1 MNIKKSF
8 DTVKNINELS
18 GLFLPRGVFLI
29 IQYAKDETIKDLLI
43 YLIHLVQEIVVADCF
58 FLDCSISWK
67 ENLLRLLMFD
77 FYTDDIS
84 DTDEF
89 QAKNYLRQYI
99 ITHINCIAACYE
111 SYYFPQDFSNGTED
125 ASVIKEVHKICNVDI
140 SPIFRAKPL
149 SSAQKSDIIQMIIDN
164 FMKNGFYYAISM
176 GDGKE
181 YNYQLDDYC
190 ENKQEEKEPIEGDAD
205 VVVETQEKEQLQEQ
219 ARQQEIAKQIVLDEA
234 YENLV
239 NTSEQ
244 KRIYKYEVI
253 FDKKADEFDKVKTKR
268 TVYNLVN
275 KERDP
280 YIIDDCT
287 GLKLNIG
294 KRITS
299 FAKIDKNGTIKFFNN
314 SYNTFKTSHER
325 IIKIVTFKPTQCHWC
340 APNKETR
347 NEKVKCTNCHK
358 LLYELDNLMKTNSIE
373 KVDFNKRISS
383 IDFTK
388 ANNIADLRKKR
399 KNAVVSYLK
408 QYESQITDKKKI
420 EQIKELA
427 EKSFSTSEELKN

>member
-1 MNIKKSF
+1 MKKSF
-8 DTVKNINELS
+8 DTVKNINKLS
-18 GLFLPRGVFLI
+18 GLFLPRGVFLL

-43 YLIHLVQEIVVADCF
+43 YLIYLVQEIVVADCF
-58 FLDCSISWK
+58 FLDYSISWK
-67 ENLLRLLMFD
+67 ENLLKLLMFD

-84 DTDEF
+84 DNDEF

-99 ITHINCIAACYE
+99 TTHINCIAACYE

-125 ASVIKEVHKICNVDI
+125 ANVIKEIRKICNVDI
-140 SPIFRAKPL
+140 SPIFKAKPL

-190 ENKQEEKEPIEGDAD
+190 ENKPEEKEQTEGDAVEEEQQEEKR
-205 VVVETQEKEQLQEQ
+205 LQEQ

-280 YIIDDCT
+280 YIIDDST

-299 FAKIDKNGTIKFFNN
+299 FAKIDENGTIKFFNN
-314 SYNTFKTSHER
+314 SYNTF
-325 IIKIVTFKPTQCHWC
+325 KIVTFKPTQCHWC

-347 NEKVKCTNCHK
+347 NEKIKCTNCHK

-383 IDFTK
+383 IDFTNAK
-388 ANNIADLRKKR
+388 NLADLRKKR
-399 KNAVVSYLK
+399 KNVVVSYLK
-408 QYESQITDKKKI
+408 QYESLITNKKKI

>member
-1 MNIKKSF
+1 M
-8 DTVKNINELS
+8 
-18 GLFLPRGVFLI
+18 PRGVFLL
-29 IQYAKDETIKDLLI
+29 IQYAKDKTIKDLLI
-43 YLIHLVQEIVVADCF
+43 YLIYLVQKIVVADCF
-58 FLDCSISWK
+58 FLDNSISSK
-67 ENLLRLLMFD
+67 ENLLKLLMFD

-84 DTDEF
+84 DNDEF

-111 SYYFPQDFSNGTED
+111 SYYSPQDFSNGTED
-125 ASVIKEVHKICNVDI
+125 ANVIKEVRKICNVDI
-140 SPIFRAKPL
+140 SPIFKAKPL

-164 FMKNGFYYAISM
+164 FMKNGFYYSISM

-181 YNYQLDDYC
+181 YNYQIDDYY
-190 ENKQEEKEPIEGDAD
+190 ENKQEEKVPIEGDA
-205 VVVETQEKEQLQEQ
+205 VEEEEEQQQQQEEEQQLQEQ

-268 TVYNLVN
+268 TVCNLVN
-275 KERDP
+275 KERDS
-280 YIIDDCT
+280 YIIDDST

-347 NEKVKCTNCHK
+347 NEKIKCTNCHK
-358 LLYELDNLMKTNSIE
+358 LLYELVNLMKTNSIE

-388 ANNIADLRKKR
+388 AKNLADLRKKR

>member
-1 MNIKKSF
+1 M
-8 DTVKNINELS
+8 
-18 GLFLPRGVFLI
+18 PRGVFLL
-29 IQYAKDETIKDLLI
+29 IQYAKDKTIKDLLI
-43 YLIHLVQEIVVADCF
+43 YLIYLVQKIVVADCF
-58 FLDCSISWK
+58 FLDNSISSK
-67 ENLLRLLMFD
+67 ENLLKLLMFD

-84 DTDEF
+84 DNDEF

-111 SYYFPQDFSNGTED
+111 SYYSPQDFSNGTED
-125 ASVIKEVHKICNVDI
+125 ANVIKEVRKICNVDI
-140 SPIFRAKPL
+140 SPIFKAKPL

-164 FMKNGFYYAISM
+164 FMKNGFYYSISM

-181 YNYQLDDYC
+181 YNYQIDDYY
-190 ENKQEEKEPIEGDAD
+190 ENKQEEKVPIEGDA
-205 VVVETQEKEQLQEQ
+205 VEEEEEQQQQQEEEQQLQEQ

-268 TVYNLVN
+268 TVCNLVN
-275 KERDP
+275 KERDS
-280 YIIDDCT
+280 YIIDDST

-347 NEKVKCTNCHK
+347 NEKIKCTNCHK

-388 ANNIADLRKKR
+388 AKNLADLRKKR

>member
-1 MNIKKSF
+1 M
-8 DTVKNINELS
+8 
-18 GLFLPRGVFLI
+18 PRGVFLL
-29 IQYAKDETIKDLLI
+29 IQYAKDKTIKDLLI
-43 YLIHLVQEIVVADCF
+43 YLIYLVQEIVVADCF
-58 FLDCSISWK
+58 FLDNSISWK
-67 ENLLRLLMFD
+67 ENLLKLLMFD

-84 DTDEF
+84 DNDEF

-125 ASVIKEVHKICNVDI
+125 ANVIKEVRKICNVDI
-140 SPIFRAKPL
+140 SPIFKAKPL

-164 FMKNGFYYAISM
+164 FMKNGFYYSISM

-181 YNYQLDDYC
+181 YNYQLDDYY
-190 ENKQEEKEPIEGDAD
+190 ENKQEEKVPIEGDA
-205 VVVETQEKEQLQEQ
+205 VVEQEEEERLQEQ

-268 TVYNLVN
+268 TVCNLVN
-275 KERDP
+275 KERDS
-280 YIIDDCT
+280 YIIDDST

-347 NEKVKCTNCHK
+347 NEKIKCTNCHK
-358 LLYELDNLMKTNSIE
+358 LLYELYNLIKTNSIE

-388 ANNIADLRKKR
+388 AKNLADLRKKR

-408 QYESQITDKKKI
+408 QYDSQITDKKKI

>member
-1 MNIKKSF
+1 MKKSF
-8 DTVKNINELS
+8 DTVKNINKLS

-29 IQYAKDETIKDLLI
+29 IQYAKDKTIKDLLI

-58 FLDCSISWK
+58 FLDSSISWK
-67 ENLLRLLMFD
+67 ENLLKLLMFD

-84 DTDEF
+84 DNDEF

-111 SYYFPQDFSNGTED
+111 SYYSPQDFSNGTED
-125 ASVIKEVHKICNVDI
+125 VNVIKEIRKICNVDI
-140 SPIFRAKPL
+140 SPIFKAKPL

-190 ENKQEEKEPIEGDAD
+190 ENKQEEKEQTEGDAD
-205 VVVETQEKEQLQEQ
+205 VVVETQEEEQLQEQ

-253 FDKKADEFDKVKTKR
+253 FDKKADEFDKVKTQR

-280 YIIDDCT
+280 YIIDDST

-299 FAKIDKNGTIKFFNN
+299 FAKIDKNGMIKFFNN

-347 NEKVKCTNCHK
+347 NEKIKCTNCHK
-358 LLYELDNLMKTNSIE
+358 LLYELDNLIKTNSIE

-388 ANNIADLRKKR
+388 AKNLADLRKKR

>member
-1 MNIKKSF
+1 M
-8 DTVKNINELS
+8 
-18 GLFLPRGVFLI
+18 PRGVFLL
-29 IQYAKDETIKDLLI
+29 IQYAKDKTIKDLLI
-43 YLIHLVQEIVVADCF
+43 YLIYLVQKIVVADCF
-58 FLDCSISWK
+58 FLDNSISSK
-67 ENLLRLLMFD
+67 ENLLKLLMFD

-84 DTDEF
+84 DNDEF

-111 SYYFPQDFSNGTED
+111 SYYSPQDFSNGTED
-125 ASVIKEVHKICNVDI
+125 ANVIKEVRKICNVDI
-140 SPIFRAKPL
+140 SPIFKAKPL

-181 YNYQLDDYC
+181 YNYQLDDYY
-190 ENKQEEKEPIEGDAD
+190 ENKQEEKVPIEGDA
-205 VVVETQEKEQLQEQ
+205 VEEEQEEERLQEQ

-268 TVYNLVN
+268 TVCNLVN
-275 KERDP
+275 KERDS
-280 YIIDDCT
+280 YIIDDST

-347 NEKVKCTNCHK
+347 NEKIKCTNCHK

-373 KVDFNKRISS
+373 KVDF
-383 IDFTK
+383 TK
-388 ANNIADLRKKR
+388 AKNLADLRKKR

>member
-1 MNIKKSF
+1 
-8 DTVKNINELS
+8 
-18 GLFLPRGVFLI
+18 
-29 IQYAKDETIKDLLI
+29 
-43 YLIHLVQEIVVADCF
+43 
-58 FLDCSISWK
+58 
-67 ENLLRLLMFD
+67 MFD

-84 DTDEF
+84 DNDEF

-111 SYYFPQDFSNGTED
+111 SYYSPQDFSNGTED
-125 ASVIKEVHKICNVDI
+125 ANVIKEVRKICNVDI
-140 SPIFRAKPL
+140 SPIFKAKPL

-164 FMKNGFYYAISM
+164 FMKNGFYYSISM

-181 YNYQLDDYC
+181 YNYQIDDYY
-190 ENKQEEKEPIEGDAD
+190 ENKQEEKVPIEGDA
-205 VVVETQEKEQLQEQ
+205 VEEEEEQQQQQEEEQQLQEQ

-268 TVYNLVN
+268 TVCNLVN
-275 KERDP
+275 KERDS
-280 YIIDDCT
+280 YIIDDST

-347 NEKVKCTNCHK
+347 NEKIKCTNCHK

-388 ANNIADLRKKR
+388 AKNLADLRKKR

>member
-1 MNIKKSF
+1 MKKSF

-18 GLFLPRGVFLI
+18 GLFLPRGVFLL

-43 YLIHLVQEIVVADCF
+43 YLIHFVQEIVVADCF
-58 FLDCSISWK
+58 FLDNSISWK
-67 ENLLRLLMFD
+67 ENLLKLFMFD

-84 DTDEF
+84 DNDEF

-125 ASVIKEVHKICNVDI
+125 ANVIKKVRKICNVDI

-149 SSAQKSDIIQMIIDN
+149 FSAQKSDIIQMIIDN

-190 ENKQEEKEPIEGDAD
+190 ENKQK
-205 VVVETQEKEQLQEQ
+205 EKEQLQEQ

-280 YIIDDCT
+280 YVIDNST

-340 APNKETR
+340 APNKETK
-347 NEKVKCTNCHK
+347 NEKIKCTNCHK
-358 LLYELDNLMKTNSIE
+358 LLYELDNLMKTNSVE

-388 ANNIADLRKKR
+388 AKNLADLRKKR

-408 QYESQITDKKKI
+408 RYESQITDKKKI

>member
-1 MNIKKSF
+1 MKKSF

-18 GLFLPRGVFLI
+18 GLFLPRGVFLL

-58 FLDCSISWK
+58 FLDNSISWK
-67 ENLLRLLMFD
+67 ENLLKLLMFD

-84 DTDEF
+84 DNDEF

-111 SYYFPQDFSNGTED
+111 SYYFPQDFTNETED
-125 ASVIKEVHKICNVDI
+125 ASVIKEVRKICNVDI
-140 SPIFRAKPL
+140 SPIFKAKSL

-190 ENKQEEKEPIEGDAD
+190 ENKQKEKEPIERDAD
-205 VVVETQEKEQLQEQ
+205 VVVEIQEKEQLQEQ
-219 ARQQEIAKQIVLDEA
+219 ARQQEIAKPIVLDEA

-280 YIIDDCT
+280 YIIDDST

-299 FAKIDKNGTIKFFNN
+299 FAKNDKNGTIKFFNN

-325 IIKIVTFKPTQCHWC
+325 IINFLVQTG
-340 APNKETR
+340 
-347 NEKVKCTNCHK
+347 
-358 LLYELDNLMKTNSIE
+358 
-373 KVDFNKRISS
+373 
-383 IDFTK
+383 
-388 ANNIADLRKKR
+388 
-399 KNAVVSYLK
+399 
-408 QYESQITDKKKI
+408 
-420 EQIKELA
+420 
-427 EKSFSTSEELKN
+427 

>member
-1 MNIKKSF
+1 
-8 DTVKNINELS
+8 
-18 GLFLPRGVFLI
+18 
-29 IQYAKDETIKDLLI
+29 
-43 YLIHLVQEIVVADCF
+43 
-58 FLDCSISWK
+58 
-67 ENLLRLLMFD
+67 MFD

-84 DTDEF
+84 DNDEF

-111 SYYFPQDFSNGTED
+111 SYYSPQDFSNGTED
-125 ASVIKEVHKICNVDI
+125 ANVIKEVRKICNVDI
-140 SPIFRAKPL
+140 SPIFKTKPL

-181 YNYQLDDYC
+181 YNYQLDDYY
-190 ENKQEEKEPIEGDAD
+190 ENKQEEKVPIEGDA
-205 VVVETQEKEQLQEQ
+205 VVVEEEQEEEERLQEQ

-268 TVYNLVN
+268 TVCNLVN
-275 KERDP
+275 KERDS
-280 YIIDDCT
+280 YIIDDST

-325 IIKIVTFKPTQCHWC
+325 IIKIVIFKPTQCHWC

-347 NEKVKCTNCHK
+347 NEKIKCTNCHK

-388 ANNIADLRKKR
+388 AKNLADLRKKR

-408 QYESQITDKKKI
+408 QYDSQITDKKKI

>member
-1 MNIKKSF
+1 MKKSF

-18 GLFLPRGVFLI
+18 GLFLPRGVFLL

-67 ENLLRLLMFD
+67 ENLLKLLMFD

-84 DTDEF
+84 DNDEF

-125 ASVIKEVHKICNVDI
+125 ANVIKEIRKICNVDI

-164 FMKNGFYYAISM
+164 FMKNGFYYSISM
-176 GDGKE
+176 GDGNK
-181 YNYQLDDYC
+181 YNYLSNDYY
-190 ENKQEEKEPIEGDAD
+190 ENKQEEKER
-205 VVVETQEKEQLQEQ
+205 LQEQ
-219 ARQQEIAKQIVLDEA
+219 ARQQEITKQIVLDEA

-280 YIIDDCT
+280 YIIDNGT

-299 FAKIDKNGTIKFFNN
+299 FAEIDKNGTLKFFNN
-314 SYNTFKTSHER
+314 SYNTFKTTHER

-340 APNKETR
+340 APNKEIK
-347 NEKVKCTNCHK
+347 NEKTKCINCHK
-358 LLYELDNLMKTNSIE
+358 LLYELNNLIKTNSIE
-373 KVDFNKRISS
+373 KIDFNKRISS
-383 IDFTK
+383 IDFTNAK
-388 ANNIADLRKKR
+388 NLADSRKKR
-399 KNAVVSYLK
+399 KNVVVSYLK
-408 QYESQITDKKKI
+408 QYESLITDKKKI